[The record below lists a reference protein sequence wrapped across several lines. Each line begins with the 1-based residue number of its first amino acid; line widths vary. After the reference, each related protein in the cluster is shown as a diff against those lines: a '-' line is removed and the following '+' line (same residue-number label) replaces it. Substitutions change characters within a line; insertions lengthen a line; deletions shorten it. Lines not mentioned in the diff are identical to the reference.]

1 MHHVN
6 VIFGTRV
13 NWWYPQPSFFLYLR
27 NHLCGYNFWCTFV
40 KWWYLQVF
48 FFSFFQN
55 FDFSCYRGKG
65 QKMAENGKKFCLSHS
80 ISQEPYIIW
89 SSFMKNKCKMIIS
102 PRYFFHFF
110 KTLIFLVVL
119 TVKGQKMAQ
128 NEKNS
133 ARHFL
138 YLKNHPSYDLSLWNT
153 CVKGY
158 LHNFLYFFPNFDF
171 QSL

>member
-1 MHHVN
+1 MIYPGVFFFFSPKFWFYG
-6 VIFGTRV
+6 VLEELKSKKWFKMTKSYV
-13 NWWYPQPSFFLYLR
+13 CCAPQPSFFLYLR

-65 QKMAENGKKFCLSHS
+65 QKMAENGKKLCLSHS

-128 NEKNS
+128 NEKK
-133 ARHFL
+133 L
-138 YLKNHPSYDLSLWNT
+138 CPSLFISQEPSIIW
-153 CVKGY
+153 
-158 LHNFLYFFPNFDF
+158 
-171 QSL
+171 S

>member
-1 MHHVN
+1 MISPGVFYFFSPKFWFYG
-6 VIFGTRV
+6 VLEELKSKKWFKMTKSYV
-13 NWWYPQPSFFLYLR
+13 CCAPQPSFFLYLR

-102 PRYFFHFF
+102 LCYFFHFF

-128 NEKNS
+128 NEKK
-133 ARHFL
+133 L
-138 YLKNHPSYDLSLWNT
+138 CPSLVISQEPSIIW
-153 CVKGY
+153 
-158 LHNFLYFFPNFDF
+158 
-171 QSL
+171 S